1 MDLYLNNS
9 TGKNINNGSME
20 IYRVYGLR
28 TPLLPKLLGLKIDQ
42 NSELLNGKWLRRRTN
57 VDELVF
63 TRQ

>member
-1 MDLYLNNS
+1 
-9 TGKNINNGSME
+9 ME
-20 IYRVYGLR
+20 IYKVYGLR
-28 TPLLPKLLGLKIDQ
+28 TPLLPKPLGLKIDQ